1 MALKNFLFS
10 SVPNILCEL
19 GSSVK
24 VGGIAKSLG
33 CRAVVVVTDPG
44 IRALGLHEKVVEGI
58 ESQGMRATVFDK
70 VSEDPPDTV
79 VHELTEFV
87 QSNGGDGVV
96 GVGGGSSMDVAKVA
110 AFLCG
115 DTKQKIEEI
124 YGIDLCVG
132 KRLPLIQVPT
142 TAGTGS
148 EVTNLSIITTGQA
161 EKKGVGSAQLYA
173 DYAVLDGDLTTTI
186 PPKTTAATGIDAMV
200 HAIEAFTSKHK
211 KNVLS
216 DVLAK
221 EALSLLGS
229 NIKRAC
235 VDGND
240 REARMAMLLGS
251 LYAGM
256 AFSNSPCA
264 AVHALAYPIGSHFHV
279 PHGLSNSLMLP
290 HVLRFTGEDPSAA
303 SLYKELTPII
313 FPDLVATKGKSVSV
327 LADGYRGLA
336 EQLNIPT
343 SLTQV
348 GIKATDLDLLSTE
361 AMKVERLLKN
371 NMREVK
377 LADAYQLYSS
387 ALAD

>member
-1 MALKNFLFS
+1 M
-10 SVPNILCEL
+10 
-19 GSSVK
+19 G
-24 VGGIAKSLG
+24 
-33 CRAVVVVTDPG
+33 
-44 IRALGLHEKVVEGI
+44 
-58 ESQGMRATVFDK
+58 
-70 VSEDPPDTV
+70 
-79 VHELTEFV
+79 
-87 QSNGGDGVV
+87 
-96 GVGGGSSMDVAKVA
+96 
-110 AFLCG
+110 
-115 DTKQKIEEI
+115 EI
-124 YGIDLCVG
+124 YGIDLCIG

-148 EVTNLSIITTGQA
+148 EVTNISVITTGQA

-221 EALSLLGS
+221 EALTLLGS

-279 PHGLSNSLMLP
+279 PHGLSNS
-290 HVLRFTGEDPSAA
+290 
-303 SLYKELTPII
+303 II

-327 LADGYRGLA
+327 LADGYRTLA

-348 GIKATDLDLLSTE
+348 GIKATALDLLSTE

-377 LADAYQLYSS
+377 LADAHQLYSS